1 MRITN
6 SMMID
11 NLLSNINGGL
21 TRLNKYNSQLSTN
34 RKITRLSDDPV
45 GVLNSMNA
53 RQKLNMCNQFK
64 DNLTSARNWVDQSES
79 ALMDMEDVVIKIKE
93 NVIDAASGTK
103 TDSDKANI
111 GILVGE
117 LKDHLLQ
124 MCNSTVGDKYIF
136 AGYNST
142 KAPFSVD
149 SSGHVLY
156 NGIDLT
162 VDDTAPV
169 LGSAIADTANAS
181 GFTWDGPIGLP
192 GEYSITAAGDTLTV
206 TGESGSVVFSGT
218 ITTSAGSNVLD
229 LTAQGLGTISWT
241 DGGSAT
247 ADEVAAAI
255 ASAGTVSTE
264 TGLEAAQNINFV
276 IGFNLTMDV
285 SFTGVDIVGKGEDNM
300 FKILSDLE
308 EALNSGASSEEI
320 SSFLDPLQG
329 IQDRLLLRTV
339 EVGTRSQK
347 IETLENRYAQDLIN
361 YEAIRSDVED
371 IDQAEVILNYKL
383 SESIYQQALASG
395 AEIIVP
401 TLMDFLS

>member
-149 SSGHVLY
+149 SSGNVLY

-320 SSFLDPLQG
+320 SSFLEPLQG